1 MIPPTTTLLQA
12 TADYLEHELMP
23 TLAGYH
29 RFQTRIAV
37 NVLRIALR
45 EAAQAGAH
53 DAAARQRLQVLLQ
66 QEGDTATLSEALHD
80 AIASGQMPLDTP
92 GLADHLRQS
101 LHDALAI
108 NNPRW
113 TTQQPLEP

>member
-1 MIPPTTTLLQA
+1 MIPPAPTLLQA
-12 TADYLEHELMP
+12 TADYLAHELLP
-23 TLAGYH
+23 TLQGYH

-37 NVLRIALR
+37 NALHIALR

-53 DAAARQRLQVLLQ
+53 QAAATQRLKALLNQ
-66 QEGDTATLSEALHD
+66 DGDLATLDRELHD
-80 AIASGQMPLDTP
+80 AIADGRMPLDTP
-92 GLADHLRQS
+92 GLVDHLRQS

-113 TTQQPLEP
+113 TTRDAPEP

>member
-12 TADYLEHELMP
+12 TADYLEHELLP
-23 TLAGYH
+23 TLQGYH
-29 RFQTRIAV
+29 RFQSRIAV

-45 EAAQAGAH
+45 EAEQAASH
-53 DAAARQRLQVLLQ
+53 DAAAGVRLQALLQ
-66 QEGDTATLSEALHD
+66 QPGDTATLSRSLHD
-80 AIASGQMPLDTP
+80 AIASGRMPLDTP

-101 LHDALAI
+101 LHDALSI

-113 TTQQPLEP
+113 TTRDAQE